1 MFDWVDISMPAASR
15 QPGLAGRASRAEGMR
30 SAVVYNLGDEGTAA
44 APLHS
49 FHIAMKARKAA
60 DCYPKKVSIR
70 SARYGRGPVSGVL
83 AGGAGFLPFLGED
96 ALPVPVQGVEVDVLD
111 GQGVLVVAVELAAS
125 LGAACVDPVRGPVA
139 GAVEPGCLGEGPGE
153 DGGVAVG
160 VLPVGGQPAGDPAQD
175 RGGEVRDAD
184 VGQDEEAGV
193 VGDEGQ
199 PGFAGGGVPADAG
212 VEPERGDGAG
222 PVGLGQVA
230 ELGSGERGAAGVVAG
245 GGAGVP
251 GPGGRA
257 GGGRPGGQGGGGG
270 RGG

>member
-1 MFDWVDISMPAASR
+1 MPRRAALWAVCAIWYGKRSFPSGMIS
-15 QPGLAGRASRAEGMR
+15 GLPTTT
-30 SAVVYNLGDEGTAA
+30 GTSL
-44 APLHS
+44 P
-49 FHIAMKARKAA
+49 
-60 DCYPKKVSIR
+60 VSIR

-83 AGGAGFLPFLGED
+83 AGGAGFLAFLGED

-139 GAVEPGCLGEGPGE
+139 GAVEPVCLDEGLGE

-193 VGDEGQ
+193 AGDEVQ

-212 VEPERGDGAG
+212 V
-222 PVGLGQVA
+222 
-230 ELGSGERGAAGVVAG
+230 AG
-245 GGAGVP
+245 GAFP
-251 GPGGRA
+251 G
-257 GGGRPGGQGGGGG
+257 
-270 RGG
+270 

>member
-1 MFDWVDISMPAASR
+1 MWR
-15 QPGLAGRASRAEGMR
+15 RCWRLPGTASRAGSWAR
-30 SAVVYNLGDEGTAA
+30 RRGT
-44 APLHS
+44 PRRGGCRRCWPS
-49 FHIAMKARKAA
+49 MTR
-60 DCYPKKVSIR
+60 CSSVSIR

-125 LGAACVDPVRGPVA
+125 LVAACVDPVRGPVA
-139 GAVEPGCLGEGPGE
+139 GAVEPVCLDEGLGE

-193 VGDEGQ
+193 AGDEVQ

-212 VEPERGDGAG
+212 V
-222 PVGLGQVA
+222 
-230 ELGSGERGAAGVVAG
+230 AG
-245 GGAGVP
+245 GAFP
-251 GPGGRA
+251 G
-257 GGGRPGGQGGGGG
+257 
-270 RGG
+270 